1 LQHPE
6 DRLSAQ
12 LPKDTAMPAIAT
24 SRFPVRALGGAA
36 ALAALCCSLL
46 VVPAAAQKSPAADP
60 ERVSAAK
67 DMFKAMGQD
76 AQFEAVINTMM
87 RGMAQ
92 QLKQQ
97 RPAAATQIDEAA
109 TLMIGKFLARKG
121 EMVDLTAALYAEKF
135 TAAELRE
142 VTAFYISPIGKKMV
156 SEQPGIMQR
165 SMVAGMEWGRRIG
178 VEADRELRQELKKRG
193 VDL

>member
-1 LQHPE
+1 
-6 DRLSAQ
+6 
-12 LPKDTAMPAIAT
+12 MPAIAT
-24 SRFPVRALGGAA
+24 SPFPVRTHAVVS
-36 ALAALCCSLL
+36 ALAALCCALL
-46 VVPAAAQKSPAADP
+46 ATPVAAQQSPAVDP
-60 ERVSAAK
+60 ERVAAAK
-67 DMFKAMGQD
+67 DMFKAMGQE

-97 RPAAATQIDEAA
+97 RPAAAAQIDEAT
-109 TLMIGKFLARKG
+109 TLMIEKFRARKG

-142 VTAFYISPIGKKMV
+142 VVAFYVSPIGKKIV
-156 SEQPGIMQR
+156 SEQPAILQR